1 MAAREVSGRV
11 PNIQHDA
18 VDKHQS
24 RIEDVEER
32 FVFLQVIRI
41 PLPDF
46 DAPVDISDQDER

>member
-1 MAAREVSGRV
+1 M
-11 PNIQHDA
+11 PNVQHDA

-32 FVFLQVIRI
+32 FVFLQVTRI